1 MAADL
6 DMYIMAVDS
15 AARARDEA
23 RLNKYLSAAEES
35 AARANHV
42 LYLAVARRARGVAHR
57 MAGELE
63 EAADQLAEAVN
74 EFRSLDT
81 PWQIGQ
87 TLLELGEV
95 ELSREHRQ
103 AASAHFTE
111 ALNAFE
117 ALGAVPDA
125 ERARAELRAM

>member
-15 AARARDEA
+15 AARARDEE
-23 RLNKYLSAAEES
+23 RLNKYLPAAEES

-42 LYLAVARRARGVAHR
+42 LYIAVARRARGVAHQ
-57 MAGELE
+57 MAGEFDAAAEQLT
-63 EAADQLAEAVN
+63 EAAD
-74 EFRSLDT
+74 EFRSLNT

-95 ELSREHRQ
+95 ELSREDRA
-103 AASAHFTE
+103 AASSRFAE

-125 ERARAELRAM
+125 ARARSALGAM